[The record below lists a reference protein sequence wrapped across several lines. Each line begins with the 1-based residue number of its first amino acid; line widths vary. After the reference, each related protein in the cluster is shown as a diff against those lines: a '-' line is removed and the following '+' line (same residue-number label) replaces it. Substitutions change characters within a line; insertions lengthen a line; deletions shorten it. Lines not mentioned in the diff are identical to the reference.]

1 MRKSNWIMK
10 PLVGLKINKYLKPPP
25 SGYSWLIIPKN
36 HIREHQ
42 LNGAHTYVRGTSPNL
57 TQQPLT
63 FDGIFLAHQ
72 ISTPKFTASVLG
84 RHQRHLWL
92 YICLWLGLAAWRQ
105 IFWSPARWGGNQK
118 TLRIL
123 MNWRKKWITPLFR
136 HGYLHLHGLFFL
148 WEFEI
153 FIPK

>member
-25 SGYSWLIIPKN
+25 SGYLWLIIPKN

-105 IFWSPARWGGNQK
+105 IFWSPARWGGEPKDVENPYE
-118 TLRIL
+118 L
-123 MNWRKKWITPLFR
+123 KKKMDNASFC
-136 HGYLHLHGLFFL
+136 HGYFNLHGLFFFG
-148 WEFEI
+148 EFEI
-153 FIPK
+153 LSPK